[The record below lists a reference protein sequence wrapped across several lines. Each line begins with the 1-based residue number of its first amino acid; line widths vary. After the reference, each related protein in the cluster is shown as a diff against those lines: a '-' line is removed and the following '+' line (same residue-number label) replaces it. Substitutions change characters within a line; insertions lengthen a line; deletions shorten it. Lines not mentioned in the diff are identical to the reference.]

1 MKILLRRTR
10 LNGDTIG
17 FHSQSQKLTEIQ
29 SNPFFGFNTDRGIE
43 SLRINEVSVLNS
55 LKRKYKGFLS
65 PGKK

>member
-1 MKILLRRTR
+1 M
-10 LNGDTIG
+10 NGDTIG

-29 SNPFFGFNTDRGIE
+29 SNPFNTDRGIE